1 MSYLER
7 EIITAKEIM
16 QNSALMREALL
27 MNSAQMKALISQR
40 PFGLEFAARAG
51 SWMKSK
57 AGLKTAI
64 RSVTKKEASDGK
76 KNRPEMQAANQY
88 REKPDFKPAS
98 VKTPVIAANF
108 NPGVCW
114 GYPTISRLTYENFV
128 GEESTYTK
136 SAGQPFGSIPCWLA
150 EAKNFSL
157 PYSENACYL
166 LPVSAKS
173 VTGRENPCMLLA
185 TPDAIFNRVF
195 FLCRRHSASIHS
207 GHDPHRVNGGA
218 GGAAFGLAGFQ

>member
-16 QNSALMREALL
+16 QKLRFNARSSL

-64 RSVTKKEASDGK
+64 RSVTKRKRVMERK
-76 KNRPEMQAANQY
+76 PPQMQAANQY

-136 SAGQPFGSIPCWLA
+136 SAGQPFGSIPRWLA

-157 PYSENACYL
+157 PYSEKCL
-166 LPVSAKS
+166 LSSSCLGKIRDRA
-173 VTGRENPCMLLA
+173 
-185 TPDAIFNRVF
+185 
-195 FLCRRHSASIHS
+195 
-207 GHDPHRVNGGA
+207 
-218 GGAAFGLAGFQ
+218 